1 MRERRDR
8 NWSRVGVTIWA
19 GKEVGQEWEGQEQ
32 EQGRKGR
39 GNRVVV
45 GGGEMRNRE

>member
-19 GKEVGQEWEGQEQ
+19 GKEVGQEWEEQ
-32 EQGRKGR
+32 ELVEK
-39 GNRVVV
+39 
-45 GGGEMRNRE
+45 GGGTGWWWEEGR